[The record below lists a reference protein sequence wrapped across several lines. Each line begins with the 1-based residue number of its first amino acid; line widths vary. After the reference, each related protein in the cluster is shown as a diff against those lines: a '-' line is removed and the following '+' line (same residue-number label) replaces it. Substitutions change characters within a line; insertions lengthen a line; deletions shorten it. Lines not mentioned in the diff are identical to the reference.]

1 MARILSR
8 GPIFEIRED
17 GDFAVC
23 ELKSAQ
29 SITKEEGARCAEMMR
44 ETIVGQVVV
53 PNSPYRGLLFDVRLG
68 PAAFGPKTREELAQI
83 FTRANGLNF
92 KVGVLVSTSPTQHLQ
107 FSNLAQ
113 ECAAQSALVSKD
125 VAPLSVFLQ
134 TSYIPPH

>member
-1 MARILSR
+1 MAKILSR

-44 ETIVGQVVV
+44 ETILEKVIV

-68 PAAFGPKTREELAQI
+68 PAAFGPKTRDELAQI
-83 FTRANGLNF
+83 FNQARGLNF
-92 KVGVLVSTSPTQHLQ
+92 KVGVLTSASPTQHLQ

-113 ECAAQSALVSKD
+113 ECAARFSLVSRD
-125 VAPLSVFLQ
+125 VAPLSEFLQ
-134 TSYIPPH
+134 AS